1 MALEYRL
8 HCTLRGH
15 SADVRAVAA
24 APGGG
29 VLTTSRDKTAR
40 LWMPQPEGWALDC
53 LLTIIAV
60 LLFSITLRSTILGK
74 KWNRVPCLYWG
85 STMFVQRYRVLFY
98 VRQSYICLWKM
109 QPEGWAVVCNFFNH
123 SQFFNKVLRLPK
135 TLIVQGNIFV
145 LNHHSKEVINS

>member
-40 LWMPQPEGWALDC
+40 LWMPQPEG
-53 LLTIIAV
+53 
-60 LLFSITLRSTILGK
+60 
-74 KWNRVPCLYWG
+74 
-85 STMFVQRYRVLFY
+85 
-98 VRQSYICLWKM
+98 
-109 QPEGWAVVCNFFNH
+109 
-123 SQFFNKVLRLPK
+123 
-135 TLIVQGNIFV
+135 
-145 LNHHSKEVINS
+145 